1 MYYTSFGPF
10 PQRELFGNAEFSF
23 VFLEFS
29 RNGPRRFRRGPACQL
44 GAAAQR
50 RAAHPMRPRA
60 MASASSRAK

>member
-29 RNGPRRFRRGPACQL
+29 RNGPRRFRRGP
-44 GAAAQR
+44 
-50 RAAHPMRPRA
+50 
-60 MASASSRAK
+60 S